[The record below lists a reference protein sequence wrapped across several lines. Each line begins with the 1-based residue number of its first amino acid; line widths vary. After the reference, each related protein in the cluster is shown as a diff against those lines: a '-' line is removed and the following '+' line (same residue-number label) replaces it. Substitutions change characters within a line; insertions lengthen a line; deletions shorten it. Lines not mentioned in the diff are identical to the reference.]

1 VPRND
6 SAPAASAARG
16 RLPALFLLLAALF
29 PFMTAAPPAQAAFVK
44 QPYLQN
50 LTDTSIV
57 IRWETSAAQGGKV
70 QFGFSTSYGSEFSQ
84 GSDTTQHELLLAGLL
99 PDTLYHYRAIS
110 DPDTSADAV
119 FHIPVGISG
128 SFRFI
133 AYGDNRTNAAPHQ
146 SVVDQM
152 ALVDP
157 PPGFLV
163 NVGDLTAGGS
173 TSDYQTFFNIEKGI
187 LSRAPLFPTVGNHDT
202 SNMTNWAT
210 LFALPNN
217 ERWYSFRYGNSSF
230 HFLDN
235 YSTYTPGSPQYTWF
249 LNELSADS
257 ADATVRHIFVSFHN
271 PPYTTN
277 LGHSS
282 DLNVRQY
289 ICPLLERFHVQVAF
303 MGHVHCYEHS
313 LANGVHYVVTGGGG
327 APLYSSWG
335 PAQPWTV
342 YRETTYEF
350 TLVDVRGDTVDVK
363 TVKPG
368 GAEIDP
374 FQVVRE
380 PTPATAQDDTAS
392 IRQGRTFRA
401 SPNPH
406 TGIVRLT
413 FDLSVAG
420 PVEIEIHDVAGRR
433 VATLVSREM
442 GTGPH
447 DASWDGSRAASGTY
461 FAVLRTR
468 GQVESLRLV
477 LIR

>member
-1 VPRND
+1 MIRIESVPVEGVAL
-6 SAPAASAARG
+6 S
-16 RLPALFLLLAALF
+16 RLLAFFLLLAAAL
-29 PFMTAAPPAQAAFVK
+29 PAQAAFIK

-50 LTDTSIV
+50 LTDASIV
-57 IRWETSAAQGGKV
+57 IRWETSAAQEGKV
-70 QFGFSTSYGSEFSQ
+70 QFGLSTTYDSEVAQ
-84 GSDTTQHELLLAGLL
+84 GSAAAQHEILLTGLL

-119 FHIPVGISG
+119 FHTAVGIST

-133 AYGDNRTNAAPHQ
+133 AYGDNRTNAGPHQ

-152 ALVDP
+152 TLADP
-157 PPGFLV
+157 APGLLV
-163 NVGDLTAGGS
+163 NVGDLTVGGS
-173 TSDYQTFFNIEKGI
+173 TSDYQTFFNIEQGI
-187 LSRAPLFPTVGNHDT
+187 LKRATLFPTVGNHDT

-217 ERWYSFRYGNSSF
+217 ERWYSVRYGNSSF

-249 LNELSADS
+249 LNELQADS
-257 ADATVRHIFVSFHN
+257 ADVTVRHIFVSMHN

-313 LANGVHYVVTGGGG
+313 LVNGVHYVVTGGGG

-335 PAQPWTV
+335 AAQLWTV
-342 YRETTYEF
+342 YRETCYEF
-350 TLVDVRGDTVDVK
+350 TQVDVRGDTLDIK

-374 FQVVRE
+374 FQVIRE
-380 PTPATAQDDTAS
+380 LTPALAQDGSVSGQPALVL
-392 IRQGRTFRA
+392 RA
-401 SPNPH
+401 APNPH

-413 FDLSVAG
+413 FDLTAAS
-420 PVEIEIHDVAGRR
+420 PVEVGIHDVAGRR
-433 VATLVSREM
+433 VATLLSRELEA
-442 GTGPH
+442 GPH
-447 DASWDGSRAASGTY
+447 DAWWDGSRAASGTY
-461 FAVLRTR
+461 FAVLRT
-468 GQVESLRLV
+468 GGHVQALRLV
-477 LIR
+477 LLR